1 MVSIAQ
7 WWSGS
12 DFNLYIKD
20 EDLEM
25 LGKEHAL
32 VVLNHKYDIDWL
44 LGWILCQR
52 VSLLAGSKVVAKSA
66 LKYIPVL
73 GWSFW
78 FAEYIFLKRVWEKDQ
93 KQLVTDLNN
102 IFDYP
107 KGLHYCIII
116 MCEGTRFT
124 KEKYEASMQV
134 AKEKGLPI
142 LKHHLLPRTKGFT
155 LLASQIRGRI
165 DYIYDLTLGVHNIN
179 GKKPT
184 LKNVVDGVPVKYELF
199 LRRIPVSSIPV
210 EDEKQCADFVQ
221 KLYQEK
227 DEIFDSFDKNG
238 DFSKLDLPRHHVK
251 RNGYDLI
258 ISIFW
263 LIVVAVPSFYYL
275 ALLLIEGS
283 WMIRITLIGFLL
295 FVNLLTKLMMKSS
308 DSKHGSKFGLSPKKD

>member
-107 KGLHYCIII
+107 KGLHYC
-116 MCEGTRFT
+116 
-124 KEKYEASMQV
+124 
-134 AKEKGLPI
+134 
-142 LKHHLLPRTKGFT
+142 
-155 LLASQIRGRI
+155 
-165 DYIYDLTLGVHNIN
+165 
-179 GKKPT
+179 
-184 LKNVVDGVPVKYELF
+184 
-199 LRRIPVSSIPV
+199 VSI
-210 EDEKQCADFVQ
+210 
-221 KLYQEK
+221 
-227 DEIFDSFDKNG
+227 
-238 DFSKLDLPRHHVK
+238 
-251 RNGYDLI
+251 
-258 ISIFW
+258 
-263 LIVVAVPSFYYL
+263 
-275 ALLLIEGS
+275 
-283 WMIRITLIGFLL
+283 
-295 FVNLLTKLMMKSS
+295 
-308 DSKHGSKFGLSPKKD
+308 SKFKKLH